1 MPELKH
7 TFTGGRMEK
16 DLDERIVPNGQYR
29 EALNIGV
36 ATSED
41 SDVGA
46 AQNILGNI
54 RVTEAIRGRTI
65 DFVKQDVNTEYVMH
79 GGVRSY
85 DNSHIAHIVDPQ
97 SDKLYRFINTT
108 PKTDDGGQG
117 VWMDRIIEYDTTKD
131 LSIPWYEKESAVMID
146 IYKVKSHLKE
156 SMDVC
161 VNGNKTI
168 ILLDNNENLNQIRW
182 GMRVNCSNCGG
193 SSHCTSWPMD
203 MAMTVEH
210 VDYQTGAI
218 LLDKLWPGSGNNNY
232 HPPGLC
238 IWFTGDR
245 NLNFSPDVPITGM
258 NIIDGMLFW
267 TDNHSEPKK
276 IDIERCKF
284 GSDTTNWLTTPGLEG
299 RHSPGYYEPYT
310 KIDDFNQHT
319 VLVVEDDLTYDCMKD
334 ETVCTPVGCTDP
346 TACNYD
352 PNAVQDDG
360 SCGYAGCMDC
370 GTIWE
375 AANGEYCDGENPSTT
390 PGAYNYDPS
399 ATCSDGSCCFIGGC
413 MDIMMCGYSAA
424 ACYDDGSCKAWG
436 CMDPEANNYDA
447 NAGCDNGSCQYNWS
461 CQPLPPLYLNDDCED
476 PQGINYDPSLGI
488 FDPSNH
494 FPYDSSTYDWPD
506 DKLEWIVANVPFNNW
521 EDYWYLE
528 HRSGPSLPAGWETNG
543 NCDWDLGSGET
554 LKKLMINLVKY
565 SDYWGTTTAANATVA
580 ETSIQL
586 QLGNPKPVTHAS
598 QASFCV
604 GACFEGGTWA
614 DVITL
619 LRNKSIFDGNYTYF
633 YPAGQTTTTAA
644 VPEVTMSMTYAQVKA
659 IVHQTVYDLGYA
671 QQTTTSGL
679 NFSSF
684 FSWGYKV
691 CGNCSDLSSESEC
704 VIDLG
709 GSFGSE
715 QECLDCGGCDCN
727 PTTP

>member
-65 DFVKQDVNTEYVMH
+65 SFLKHEVGTEYTMH
-79 GGVRSY
+79 NGERSY
-85 DNSHIAHIVDPQ
+85 DNNHIAHIVDPQ
-97 SDKLYRFINTT
+97 SDKLYRFINTA
-108 PKTDDGGQG
+108 PKTDDHGEG

-131 LSIPWYEKESAVMID
+131 LSVPWHEKESAVMID
-146 IYKVKSHLKE
+146 IYKVKSHLK
-156 SMDVC
+156 SSVDVC

-168 ILLDNNENLNQIRW
+168 IQLTNNENLNQIRW

-193 SSHCTSWPMD
+193 SSHCTNWPMD
-203 MAMTVEH
+203 TAMTVEH
-210 VDYQTGAI
+210 VNYQTGEI
-218 LLDKLWPGSGNNNY
+218 LLDKLWPGSGSDN
-232 HPPGLC
+232 HHSPGLC

-319 VLVVEDDLTYDCMKD
+319 ILVVEDDLTYDCMKD

-360 SCGYAGCMDC
+360 SCGLWGCTTC

-375 AANGEYCDGENPSTT
+375 ATSGEYCNGETAAT
-390 PGAYNYDPS
+390 IPGAYNYDPN
-399 ATCSDGSCCFIGGC
+399 ALCNDGSCCFLSGC
-413 MDIMMCGYSAA
+413 TDIMMCGYSPN
-424 ACYDDGSCKAWG
+424 ACHDDGSCKPWG
-436 CMDPEANNYDA
+436 CTDPEAANYDP
-447 NAGCDNGSCQYNWS
+447 NAGCDDGTCEYNWS
-461 CQPLPPLYLNDDCED
+461 CQLLD
-476 PQGINYDPSLGI
+476 PDYGFDGCGDSQGINYDSSLGV

-494 FPYDSSTYDWPD
+494 FPYDSSAYDWPD
-506 DKLEWIVANVPFNNW
+506 DKLEWIVASVPFNNW

-543 NCDWDLGSGET
+543 NCDWDLGGGET
-554 LKKLMINLVKY
+554 LKKLMIDLVKY
-565 SDYWGTTTAANATVA
+565 SDYWGTTTNPTIA
-580 ETSIQL
+580 ETAIQM
-586 QLGNPKPVTHAS
+586 QLGNPKPVTHTS
-598 QASFCV
+598 QASFCA
-604 GACFEGGTWA
+604 GTCLEGGTWA

-644 VPEVTMSMTYAQVKA
+644 VPEVTMNMTYAQVKA
-659 IVHQTVYDLGYA
+659 IVHQVGYDLGYA
-671 QQTTTSGL
+671 HQGNTTGF

-684 FSWGYKV
+684 FSWGFKS
-691 CGNCSDLSSESEC
+691 CGNCSDWGSESDC
-704 VIDLG
+704 VIDPNG
-709 GSFGSE
+709 PFTSE
-715 QECLDCGGCDCN
+715 LECQDCNGCDCY
-727 PTTP
+727 TGGAQA